1 MWKNKQ
7 VKSIKW
13 NDFFQVS
20 PNGYKTYR
28 LVPHLN
34 VSNQQNRD
42 LWKSLHKAYELYHSM
57 HSRVEFVR
65 KDGLKVTFRP
75 KDYIWFDMIL
85 KNTKEHGK
93 RIEFYISTTE
103 TMAKKMRSVLE
114 NRWGV
119 SIEDADIECIKV
131 DFKNTDIYE
140 MKYVHHD
147 IFSLNTNH
155 NQQKTPIGPL
165 LTSIDEMEDGDF
177 ARISICNE
185 RESRKKWLGSS
196 SWALKKISK
205 GNVPKRP
212 NAGGKKVLGL
222 ISKSFVAVAN
232 EVLKLLQDV
241 LNAFNNVFSPN
252 NKGYDQKLIDHKNE
266 MKEEMEQL
274 KYTDKREKANASV
287 WKSNIRVAV
296 HSPVKFNRDNIS
308 NSLIGSYNEVSE
320 FNELKPIKAR
330 LNGIDI
336 NYKKINIKVNGR
348 KREIIEELNT
358 LQLSKRTRTDINPN
372 LMSCDELGK
381 LIQLPTAELQRKYE
395 DAIKNNKKVSSDIP
409 SIFLHKRT
417 EEHVK
422 LNGIKISVGSNN
434 IKALD
439 KKVKVKPVNENSI
452 LIGNSEIKGDQQ
464 PIGIPAKNPNEFYKG
479 YVFLGGMGA
488 GKDTAIQNFVREG
501 SVNHNLSFVVIDQVN
516 KEGLEGMANGIRD
529 TLPPEKIIDID
540 LSDEKY
546 LPPMD
551 LTEIMAKIG
560 RKGAD
565 RFANELIDFFGDM
578 ESMGQSRKILRDFA
592 KASNGSLYNIKK
604 LLEDESFRKETAK
617 RLRDEGNNRLA
628 EEIEKYLSE
637 FELVEKKNTKGD
649 VTSSEWKCKKDG
661 QKALDGKASAI
672 LNRLDEF
679 FGDSTLF
686 EIFAQPPK
694 EEMNFEKWM
703 KDGKVI
709 IFRVPDRILS
719 TVAVRTLVHWIT
731 LKVLMTRLLMTTE
744 DQENGTFMIFNE
756 PQTYLT
762 GNDGLAELLKRIAV
776 QGRKERIGSIFAC
789 HHFGQIK
796 EIETDLISGGCHF
809 LLFQNDNQDTFKKLE
824 AQLKPIEIET
834 ALNIPNTSTSRHAI
848 CILNFGGERKPA
860 FMVELLKPSYIRNK
874 PYDNSFLTQRHS
886 RMYGRS
892 YEEIEDLLAM

>member
-1 MWKNKQ
+1 MLWRNEK
-7 VKSIKW
+7 IKTISW
-13 NDFFQVS
+13 GDFFQVV
-20 PNGYKTYR
+20 PNEYKVFKI
-28 LVPHLN
+28 VPHLN
-34 VSNQQNRD
+34 VSNQQNRH
-42 LWKSLHKAYELYHSM
+42 LWYTLHKAYELYHNM
-57 HSRVEFVR
+57 HSR
-65 KDGLKVTFRP
+65 TAISFRSGIKIRQ
-75 KDYIWFDMIL
+75 KDYIWLDVVFRVVGNE
-85 KNTKEHGK
+85 KKV
-93 RIEFYISTTE
+93 EFYASTTE
-103 TMAKKMRSVLE
+103 TMAKKFRNILE
-114 NRWGV
+114 NKLNIT
-119 SIEDADIECIKV
+119 IEESDIKELEIPKE
-131 DFKNTDIYE
+131 NTIVHDL
-140 MKYVHHD
+140 KYLHHD

-155 NQQKTPIGPL
+155 NLQTTPIAGL
-165 LTSIDEMEDGDF
+165 LNSLDEMDQDGDF
-177 ARISICNE
+177 ARISICNG
-185 RESRKKWLGSS
+185 RESRQKWVKNA
-196 SWALKKISK
+196 SWALEKAKKGKVPQRANMSPRKVGKASK
-205 GNVPKRP
+205 RLV
-212 NAGGKKVLGL
+212 GGV
-222 ISKSFVAVAN
+222 IN
-232 EVLKLLQDV
+232 EVGAVMVDV
-241 LNAFNNVFSPN
+241 FQAIQNIVFNDKDSMS
-252 NKGYDQKLIDHKNE
+252 KEKLITRNDMIDELHSTKPG
-266 MKEEMEQL
+266 QS
-274 KYTDKREKANASV
+274 TIDKINAPV
-287 WKSNIRVAV
+287 WKNHTRVAV
-296 HSPVKFNRDNIS
+296 HSSNKFNRDNIS
-308 NSLIGSYNEVSE
+308 SSITSSYSE
-320 FNELKPIKAR
+320 ISDKNELISKKYSFDGIK
-330 LNGIDI
+330 
-336 NYKKINIKVNGR
+336 IKVGKKEIRIKSR
-348 KREIIEELNT
+348 KHEIIEELNT
-358 LQLSKRTRTDINPN
+358 LQLSQKTKNDPDTNIV
-372 LMSCDELGK
+372 SSDEMGK
-381 LIQLPTAELQRKYE
+381 LFQLPTAELQRKYE
-395 DAIKNNKKVSSDIP
+395 DSIKNNKRVNSDIP
-409 SIFLHKRT
+409 SIFFHKRN
-417 EEHVK
+417 EEHVN
-422 LNGIKISVGSNN
+422 LNGIKVSVGSNN
-434 IKALD
+434 IKALN
-439 KKVKVKPVNENSI
+439 KKVKVKAAKENGI
-452 LIGNSEIKGDQQ
+452 LIGHSELKGENV
-464 PIGIPAKNPNEFYKG
+464 PISIPSKNPNEFYKG

-529 TLPPEKIIDID
+529 TLPSEKIIDID
-540 LSDEKY
+540 LSDERY

-604 LLEDESFRKETAK
+604 LLEEESFRKETAK
-617 RLRDEGNNRLA
+617 RLRQEGNNRLA

-637 FELVEKKNTKGD
+637 FELVEKKNTKGV
-649 VTSSEWKCKKDG
+649 VTSSDWKCTKDG

-703 KDGKVI
+703 KEGKVI

-756 PQTYLT
+756 PQTYLS

-848 CILNFGGERKPA
+848 CIFNFGGERKPA

-892 YEEIEDLLAM
+892 YEEIEELLAM